1 VNVDFQG
8 IIHDEIFESKNS
20 PLRLSDVISRF
31 EILLQKSN
39 LDNCFGDRIMN
50 KFFEDYN
57 GYSENVNLFIE
68 KWGYVKKNKV
78 SVFPR
83 SDSWSPLPSKK
94 IVGTTPES
102 HLSED
107 TRRSVESQEGN
118 GGQPEGGDNN
128 RAEKINFVK
137 KSSAENVVGSADPDF
152 EIPRNGFEVDFQKSG
167 GERATEF
174 SDFEGFNANGFEGQ
188 KISAPIEPEITI
200 MMSKEAPVEEQSNFE
215 NHKIKPDLE
224 DSMKFVSVTSIPPVN
239 GDFDSEAEL
248 RLPPKK
254 DVKSHLA
261 IDIDS
266 DATPNFAV
274 PEKAPRDQVIT
285 ISSPGVSPI
294 RGSEERKMNF
304 PEPSPVE
311 PPKEAAPVET
321 QKPEIEI
328 PDMEVQVGNLQQLKF
343 LELGT
348 TPDPGNEPNCR
359 FEVPRLSTAEVLDK
373 F

>member
-1 VNVDFQG
+1 MV
-8 IIHDEIFESKNS
+8 HDEIFESKNA
-20 PLRLSDVISRF
+20 PLRLTDVISRF
-31 EILLQKSN
+31 ESLLQKCN
-39 LDNCFGDRIMN
+39 LDYCFGDEIMN
-50 KFFEDYN
+50 KFLEDYN

-78 SVFPR
+78 SVLPR
-83 SDSWSPLPSKK
+83 SDSWSPIASKK
-94 IVGTTPES
+94 IVETTKES
-102 HLSED
+102 HLSEN
-107 TRRSVESQEGN
+107 TRRSGESKEGN
-118 GGQPEGGDNN
+118 GGQPESGDNN
-128 RAEKINFVK
+128 GAEKVNFVK
-137 KSSAENVVGSADPDF
+137 KCSAENVVCFADPVF

-167 GERATEF
+167 RERATEF
-174 SDFEGFNANGFEGQ
+174 SDFEGFGANGFEGQ

-200 MMSKEAPVEEQSNFE
+200 MKSKEAPVEEQSNFE
-215 NHKIKPDLE
+215 THKINPDLE
-224 DSMKFVSVTSIPPVN
+224 DSVKFVSVTSIPPVN
-239 GDFDSEAEL
+239 GNFDSEAEL

-266 DATPNFAV
+266 DASPKFAV
-274 PEKAPRDQVIT
+274 PEKAPRDQVIN

-304 PEPSPVE
+304 PEPAPVE

-328 PDMEVQVGNLQQLKF
+328 PEMEVEGENLQQLKF

-348 TPDPGNEPNCR
+348 TPDQGNEPNCG